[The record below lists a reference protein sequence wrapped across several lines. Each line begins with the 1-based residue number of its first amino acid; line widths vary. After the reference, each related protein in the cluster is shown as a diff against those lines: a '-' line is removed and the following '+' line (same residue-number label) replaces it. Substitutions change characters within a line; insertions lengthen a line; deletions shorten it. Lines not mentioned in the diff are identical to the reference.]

1 MLCYSLY
8 SREQSDGPEGLS
20 GQGDGRSLG
29 GVRLG
34 KVTVSYWFINHNC
47 GFSLAQCK
55 LFTFPKHKVMTTV
68 MTSEDRKSEE
78 LLHT

>member
-34 KVTVSYWFINHNC
+34 KVTVSYWFINLN
-47 GFSLAQCK
+47 
-55 LFTFPKHKVMTTV
+55 
-68 MTSEDRKSEE
+68 
-78 LLHT
+78 